1 MINQIKYILGL
12 FLTLLIASCT
22 YTHKP
27 HQVTEIYSF
36 KEANFDLPKNTLV
49 IFDVDETLIQ
59 PLDSYLINEHTKQGK
74 EFRNHL
80 IKSHPEVK
88 DWDYL
93 VSIILRD
100 AKRPLIEPCIVYI
113 INNIKSKD
121 LKFIA
126 LTGMNTGRLGMY
138 SELAEWRYEHLKSL
152 GFQGSFGD
160 KVIKFK
166 ADNRNPIFF
175 KGILATDLTP
185 KGPVLIKFLKEI
197 DYYPK
202 AIVMFDD
209 DLEHIKS
216 VSDACK
222 KLGINFM
229 AYHYKGAKS
238 KAWNQNIINYQ
249 TEYLIKHKKW
259 LSDEEVKNVK

>member
-1 MINQIKYILGL
+1 MLKLEH
-12 FLTLLIASCT
+12 LLIISCT
-22 YTHKP
+22 YTQKTQ
-27 HQVTEIYSF
+27 QVKEIYSF

-74 EFRNHL
+74 EFRSNL
-80 IKSHPEVK
+80 IKSHPEVR

-100 AKRPLIEPCIVYI
+100 AKRPLIEPYVIDI
-113 INNIKSKD
+113 INSLKNI
-121 LKFIA
+121 KFIA

-152 GFQGSFGD
+152 GFQGSFAD
-160 KVIKFK
+160 KVIKFN
-166 ADNRNPIFF
+166 ADNRSPIFF

-209 DLEHIKS
+209 DLEHLNS

-229 AYHYKGAKS
+229 AYYYKGAKS

-249 TEYLIKHKKW
+249 TEYLLKHKGW
-259 LSDEEVKNVK
+259 LSDDEVKNLR